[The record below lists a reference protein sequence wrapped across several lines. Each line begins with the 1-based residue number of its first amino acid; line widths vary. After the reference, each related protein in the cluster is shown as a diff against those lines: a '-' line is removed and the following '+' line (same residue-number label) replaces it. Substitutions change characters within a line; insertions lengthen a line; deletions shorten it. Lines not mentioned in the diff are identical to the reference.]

1 MKKTS
6 LAIACVLSFLAL
18 ASCGDSG
25 FKRTKSGLMYKII
38 SDNKN
43 PVVKPGQIL
52 KLEFEQKVHDS
63 LLFSSK
69 DNGPAYGMVDSN
81 NTRSYDPTEIFGMLR
96 KGDSAVVIMEADTIR
111 RKRGGELP
119 PFLTPKDK
127 IVLGFRVADVFNT
140 QEEASADQKK
150 SYEEYMKRSEAESEV
165 QKEKDIKTIEDW
177 CKSKNISVEKAP
189 KGTLV
194 HLESQGNGAA
204 CDSGKFVSV
213 MYTGKTFEGEAFD
226 SNIDPKF
233 QHAGQPF
240 TLQIGVG
247 GAIQGWDDGL
257 RLFKEGG
264 KGTLYI
270 PSSLAY
276 GKQGR
281 GDKIKPNA
289 NLIFDVEVVK
299 VSDSMP
305 RPQTPPQAPG
315 K

>member
-1 MKKTS
+1 MHT
-6 LAIACVLSFLAL
+6 
-18 ASCGDSG
+18 
-25 FKRTKSGLMYKII
+25 
-38 SDNKN
+38 
-43 PVVKPGQIL
+43 
-52 KLEFEQKVHDS
+52 
-63 LLFSSK
+63 LL
-69 DNGPAYGMVDSN
+69 
-81 NTRSYDPTEIFGMLR
+81 
-96 KGDSAVVIMEADTIR
+96 
-111 RKRGGELP
+111 
-119 PFLTPKDK
+119 
-127 IVLGFRVADVFNT
+127 
-140 QEEASADQKK
+140 
-150 SYEEYMKRSEAESEV
+150 
-165 QKEKDIKTIEDW
+165 
-177 CKSKNISVEKAP
+177 
-189 KGTLV
+189 
-194 HLESQGNGAA
+194 QGN
-204 CDSGKFVSV
+204 CIHHRSGKFVSV

-305 RPQTPPQAPG
+305 RPQTPPPG
-315 K
+315 SG